1 MKNLAII
8 FVFFCCNLVQ
18 SSVIHIP
25 EDYLS
30 IQEGIDSA
38 NSGDTVLVSPGMY
51 FESISLSIDN
61 LTLASY
67 FLTTGDTSY
76 ISQTIIDGNKSTVFT
91 ISAPTTEAVSII
103 GFTIQNGED
112 GISASSKFTLLNNR
126 ITNCID
132 GIDYESGSGGLCKNN
147 VFIKNRDDGID
158 LDGAV
163 DILIEDNIIADNRDD
178 GIEIR
183 LHPYSGENLNCI
195 IRGNK
200 IFGNKED
207 GIQLIDYP
215 DVSNRTF
222 LIERNLI
229 YNNGMVG
236 IGCMSNGNTTENYE
250 GASIPERIYLFN
262 NTIDNNNYGITGG
275 FNMVSL
281 NNIISN
287 SQNIALKN
295 VNGNSIV
302 AYSCV
307 FGNTID
313 TLNCNIDESTIIFN
327 DPRFNTHYE
336 LIEGSPCIDNGTSFL
351 IWESST
357 VLNLSD
363 NEYFGFN
370 PDIGGIES
378 SFVNTTHLGESEFY
392 CRIFPNPNNGFFNLN
407 LNDNTEHITIEIFNT
422 NGQNIL
428 SSKLK
433 NKKTQIDL
441 SSYSKGLYIVKLT
454 RRNFYLV
461 KRIIIN

>member
-8 FVFFCCNLVQ
+8 FAFFYCNLVM

-25 EDYLS
+25 ADYLT
-30 IQEGIDSA
+30 IQEGINSA
-38 NSGDTVLVSPGMY
+38 NSGDTVLVSPGIY

-76 ISQTIIDGNKSTVFT
+76 IPQTIIDGNKSTV
-91 ISAPTTEAVSII
+91 IKILAPTTEAVSII
-103 GFTIQNGED
+103 GFTIQNGVD
-112 GISASSKFTLLNNR
+112 GISAYSKFTLLNNR
-126 ITNCID
+126 ITNCGD

-163 DILIEDNIIADNRDD
+163 DILIEDNIIAYNNDD

-183 LHPYSGENLNCI
+183 LHPYSGENLNYI
-195 IRGNK
+195 IRRNK

-229 YNNGMVG
+229 YNNAMVG

-250 GASIPERIYLFN
+250 GAPIPEIIYLFN

-275 FNMVSL
+275 FNLVSL

-313 TLNCNIDESTIIFN
+313 TLNCNIDVSTIVFN

-336 LIEGSPCIDNGTSFL
+336 LLGGSPCIDNGTPFL

-378 SFVNTTHLGESEFY
+378 SFVNATHLEVSEFD

-407 LNDNTEHITIEIFNT
+407 LNDNTEYITIEIFNI

-441 SSYSKGLYIVKLT
+441 SSYSKGLYFVKLT
-454 RRNFYLV
+454 RGNFYLV